1 MSFPLSD
8 LDERIQAVRLR
19 EKAAQAQ
26 ADHWDDKSRRIGH
39 LRGLTFL
46 VALLSGGSAFMAETE
61 ASVWGAAALAMVAFV
76 AFLWLIR
83 RHDVCLLAMQRAER
97 EALVERARAVRLAGQ
112 FDGLE
117 DTGRDLHPSGH
128 PYAADLDLFGEGSL
142 FQRISIA
149 HTHFGRNALAQSL
162 LVPLDPASVPERQQ
176 AVSELAE
183 LRAFRTELEREAR
196 ALVHFSHKGKVL
208 TRETPDPS
216 FLLTWIESPR
226 GLPTSSGFQVLCT
239 LIPIATIGGM
249 VASFAFGAAPYY
261 LIPLVVGLILLAKTR
276 DVTGPTFGT
285 VSQTEGSFLPYADL
299 LRVLEGLDPKTPHTQ
314 KLISE
319 LKPSREDTSRL
330 TASHEMQRFRDLVSW
345 YDIRHN
351 GMIYP
356 FIEAIFLW
364 SIHSTLRL
372 ERWKTRIGPRA
383 RRWFEII
390 GEMEALAS
398 LAELMDVDPMATLP
412 ELAREDAELVAEELA
427 HPLIAASRRKTNDL
441 PTLASGKGLLIT
453 GSNMSGKSTF
463 LRALGV
469 NVVLALAGGPVTAR
483 RFLLPPLVLRTSLRI
498 EDSLLT
504 GTSHFF
510 AEVKKLASV
519 VETAQAGQPVLFL
532 LDEVLHG
539 TNSRERI
546 IGARWVLAELLE
558 HGARGIMTTHDEGL
572 TSFEG
577 PLRERVSMYHFREDV
592 EGGAMTFDYTLREGP
607 VRSGNALR
615 LMRSVGLSVP
625 IEE

>member
-1 MSFPLSD
+1 MSFAQSE
-8 LDERIQAVRLR
+8 LDERIRAVHLR
-19 EKAAQAQ
+19 EKAAQTQ
-26 ADHWDDKSRRIGH
+26 ADHWDEKSRRIGH

-61 ASVWGAAALAMVAFV
+61 PKIWGATALAAIAFV

-112 FDGLE
+112 FNGLE

-128 PYAADLDLFGEGSL
+128 PYAADLDLFGDGSL
-142 FQRISIA
+142 FQRISTA
-149 HTHFGRNALAQSL
+149 HTHFGRAALAQSL
-162 LVPLDPASVPERQQ
+162 LVPLEPALIAERQQ
-176 AVSELAE
+176 AVSELAG
-183 LRAFRTELEREAR
+183 LCAFRTELEREAR
-196 ALVHFSHKGKVL
+196 ALVHVSRKGKST

-216 FLLTWIESPR
+216 SLLAWIESPR
-226 GLPTSSGFQVLCT
+226 GLPTSPGFQLLCA
-239 LIPIATIGGM
+239 LIPVATLAGM
-249 VASFAFGAAPYY
+249 IASFAFGAAPYY
-261 LIPLVVGLILLAKTR
+261 LISLALGLIVLARTR
-276 DVTGPTFGT
+276 DVTGPTFGV

-299 LRVLEGLDPKTPHTQ
+299 LRVLEGLDAQTPHTR
-314 KLISE
+314 KLLAE
-319 LKPSREDTSRL
+319 LKPAPEDTTRL

-372 ERWKTRIGPRA
+372 ERWKAKIGPRA
-383 RRWFEII
+383 RRWFEVI
-390 GEMEALAS
+390 GEMEALCS

-412 ELAREDAELVAEELA
+412 ELATKDVELQVETLG
-427 HPLIAASRRKTNDL
+427 HPLIAATRRRPNDL
-441 PTLASGKGLLIT
+441 PTLAPGQGLLIT

-469 NVVLALAGGPVTAR
+469 NVVLALAGGPVTAT
-483 RFLLPPLVLRTSLRI
+483 RFILPPLVLRTSLRI

-510 AEVKKLASV
+510 AEVKKLAFV
-519 VETAQAGQPVLFL
+519 VETAQSGQRVLFL

-546 IGARWVLAELLE
+546 IGARWVLGELLE
-558 HGARGIMTTHDEGL
+558 RGALGIMTTHDEGL

-577 PLRERVSMYHFREDV
+577 PLADRVRMFHFREDV
-592 EGGAMTFDYTLREGP
+592 EGGAMTFDYTLRQGP